1 MVIWS
6 SCAPTLLVVGRLSGG
21 VSVSSNLISR
31 EDSSLTGS
39 LRESRER
46 PETRALG
53 ERTKVGDRANEAS
66 HALGAKRHCG
76 RIGASSGS
84 CRVGTSV
91 CIFVGSVPKRV
102 DETSTFGFG
111 GSKFVEFAKLQ
122 AIALV
127 KSLTLLDSSTVGIA
141 MVTLSQVILLLRLLM
156 ILMLLL
162 IAGTGSSILGRSLTG
177 MEGSTI
183 GS

>member
-1 MVIWS
+1 M
-6 SCAPTLLVVGRLSGG
+6 
-21 VSVSSNLISR
+21 SSNLISR

-53 ERTKVGDRANEAS
+53 ERTKVGDRTKEAS
-66 HALGAKRHCG
+66 HAFGAKRHCG

-91 CIFVGSVPKRV
+91 CILVGRVPRRL

-111 GSKFVEFAKLQ
+111 GSKFAEFAKPH
-122 AIALV
+122 AIAFV

-162 IAGTGSSILGRSLTG
+162 MAGTDSSILGTSVTG
-177 MEGSTI
+177 MDGSTI